1 MSQIPEVAKCLE
13 SSWTI
18 RKATGICTPDRRRS
32 RVGALGFAYPGRC
45 HQRPCRN
52 CGRLGTAASTDCCW
66 SQEPGELRWK
76 LRRVDIELEVEI
88 LKFDDGTPGQHWRDS
103 ECIFKARGKSL
114 TFARQLLSSLERIRI
129 NLGPD
134 GCQRAG
140 GRPFPAKEQER
151 LRAAIKT
158 CAGTMRYLADYAI
171 KSGHK
176 SEKSGWNA

>member
-1 MSQIPEVAKCLE
+1 MPSATLSKLWKVGNGSVNRLLLVPRAGRVALE
-13 SSWTI
+13 
-18 RKATGICTPDRRRS
+18 A
-32 RVGALGFAYPGRC
+32 AY
-45 HQRPCRN
+45 
-52 CGRLGTAASTDCCW
+52 
-66 SQEPGELRWK
+66 
-76 LRRVDIELEVEI
+76 RVDIELEVEI